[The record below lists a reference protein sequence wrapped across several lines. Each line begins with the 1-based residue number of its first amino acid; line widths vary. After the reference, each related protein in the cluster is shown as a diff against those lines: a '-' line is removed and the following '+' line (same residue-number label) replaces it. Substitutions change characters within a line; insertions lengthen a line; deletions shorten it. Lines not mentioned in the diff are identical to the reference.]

1 MNPVRSLRPNSDR
14 LKRTTLRSALVSV
27 PAVLAL
33 VLAACSGSNS
43 SAPAATG
50 PVTLSW
56 WTWTTNPQN
65 VISNFEHTHPGIK
78 VSMPP
83 DYGSGATFY
92 PKLTTAMAGGTG
104 PCVTQVEYDHLPQFL
119 AQHDFVS
126 ITQYVSAYKKDFPS
140 WVWNQVS
147 QNGQVYAMPE
157 DIGPMALMYQPSVL
171 SHYNLPVPSTWTQ
184 FASDAVALHKA
195 DPSMYLT
202 YFAPNDGDEMEA
214 LWWQAGA
221 FPYQVQSDGS
231 WKINVDGSAEQKVM
245 QYWGNLVSEGA
256 VAVDQDFEA
265 DWGHHIGADKYAAMV
280 GAGWSPTY
288 MVDAYLPAG
297 SAQQWAIAP
306 MPQWTAGANAS
317 ANWGGSTNAVTKDC
331 PAADVK
337 DAAMFAAYINTA
349 KSGLAVDEKP
359 ATPTGGG
366 RGLFP
371 AALARASVPEFSAA
385 VPHFAGNINGQFST
399 YAADVPV
406 NFEWSP
412 FDSELGTILTNEMG
426 KAAAGSEPWSQVLSA
441 TESQLISYAKS
452 AGYTVSQ

>member
-1 MNPVRSLRPNSDR
+1 MTPSRSPLTPPKPKPAAR
-14 LKRTTLRSALVSV
+14 RSALVS
-27 PAVLAL
+27 ALAAL
-33 VLAACSGSNS
+33 CGILAACSSSPS
-43 SAPAATG
+43 SAPAASG
-50 PVTLSW
+50 HVTLSW

-65 VISNFEHTHPGIK
+65 VIANFEKANPGIK
-78 VSMPP
+78 ISEPP
-83 DYGSGATFY
+83 DYGSGSTFY

-119 AQHDFVS
+119 AQKDFVS
-126 ITQYVSAYKKDFPS
+126 ITQYVSSYKKDFPS

-231 WKINVDGSAEQKVM
+231 WKIDVDGALEQKVM
-245 QYWGNLVSEGA
+245 QYWGTLVSEGA

-280 GAGWSPTY
+280 GAGWSPSY

-297 SAQQWAIAP
+297 STQQWAIAP

-331 PAADVK
+331 PSADVK
-337 DAAMFAAYINTA
+337 DAALFAAYINTA
-349 KSGLAVDEKP
+349 KSGLAIDEKP
-359 ATPTGGG
+359 ATPSGGG

-371 AALARASVPEFSAA
+371 AALARASVPEFSAP
-385 VPHFAGNINGQFST
+385 VPNFSGNVNAQYSA
-399 YAADVPV
+399 YAANVPV
-406 NFEWSP
+406 KFEWSP
-412 FDSELGTILTNEMG
+412 FDSELTTILTGEMA
-426 KAAAGSEPWSQVLSA
+426 KAAAGSEAWSQVLVN
-441 TESQLISYAKS
+441 TESQLLSYAQS

>member
-43 SAPAATG
+43 SAPATG

-288 MVDAYLPAG
+288 MVDAYLPAVRE
-297 SAQQWAIAP
+297 QWAIAP

-452 AGYTVSQ
+452 AVNTVSQ